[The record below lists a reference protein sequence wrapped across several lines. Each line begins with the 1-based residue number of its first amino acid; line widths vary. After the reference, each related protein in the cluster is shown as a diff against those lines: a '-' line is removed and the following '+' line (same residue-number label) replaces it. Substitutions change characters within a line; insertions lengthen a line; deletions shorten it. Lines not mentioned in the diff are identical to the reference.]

1 MSMKVAK
8 CNKLAKAKHNKV
20 VEEDFAHWHDDQ
32 ENNAMVNEMA
42 G

>member
-20 VEEDFAHWHDDQ
+20 VEEDFAHWHAD
-32 ENNAMVNEMA
+32 
-42 G
+42 